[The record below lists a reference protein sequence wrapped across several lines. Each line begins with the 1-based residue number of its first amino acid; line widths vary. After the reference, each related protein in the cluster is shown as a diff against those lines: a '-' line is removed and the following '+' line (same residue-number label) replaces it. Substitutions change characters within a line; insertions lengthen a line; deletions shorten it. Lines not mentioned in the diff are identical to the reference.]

1 MNENLEN
8 MWFLTAEIFIFVV
21 ASIFAVQSITSQE
34 KTLEVYYKA
43 SQLEERRIYTSLEVN
58 QEEYYTG
65 AEVLQSIY
73 QINRL
78 NVDIKVDAQ
87 VFNRYL
93 DIETTDVTGIDLKRL
108 YKVSYLRDQKGVLQT
123 IVFS

>member
-21 ASIFAVQSITSQE
+21 ASIFAVQSLTSQE
-34 KTLEVYYKA
+34 KTLQAYYKV
-43 SQLEERRIYTSLEVN
+43 SQLEERRLYTSLEVN

-73 QINRL
+73 QINSL

-93 DIETTDVTGIDLKRL
+93 DIDTTDVTGIDLKRL
-108 YKVSYLRDQKGVLQT
+108 YKVSYLRDQNGVLQT

>member
-73 QINRL
+73 QINSL
-78 NVDIKVDAQ
+78 NVDIKVDTQ
-87 VFNRYL
+87 FFNRYL
-93 DIETTDVTGIDLKRL
+93 DIEETDVTGIDLKRL

>member
-1 MNENLEN
+1 MNENLES

-73 QINRL
+73 QINSL
-78 NVDIKVDAQ
+78 NVDIKVDTQ
-87 VFNRYL
+87 FFNRYL
-93 DIETTDVTGIDLKRL
+93 DIEETDVTGIDLKRL

>member
-21 ASIFAVQSITSQE
+21 ASIFALQSITSQE

-73 QINRL
+73 QINSL

-93 DIETTDVTGIDLKRL
+93 DIDTIDVTGIDLKRM

>member
-8 MWFLTAEIFIFVV
+8 MWFLTAEIFVFVV

-34 KTLEVYYKA
+34 KTLAAYYKA
-43 SQLEERRIYTSLEVN
+43 SQLEERRIYTNLEVN

-73 QINRL
+73 QINSL
-78 NVDIKVDAQ
+78 NVDIKVDTLF
-87 VFNRYL
+87 FNRNL

-108 YKVSYLRDQKGVLQT
+108 YKVSYLRDQQGVLQT

>member
-73 QINRL
+73 QINSL